1 MNELDAKFYT
11 ISRSVSLPELNL
23 IGQELHDSESVNDN
37 YCSTAVN
44 NREHNSY
51 ACEHSAQRDQA
62 DAGIKRNHHYMTNRI
77 NNYNK
82 AFASDSVVTGVTDA
96 DKAVENN
103 NTSQHNST
111 VGVLSQL
118 NGKTKADHNH
128 NLVNSHVLPSD
139 MKSNTSS
146 QSTDEEKPK

>member
-1 MNELDAKFYT
+1 MNELEANVNT

-23 IGQELHDSESVNDN
+23 IGQELHDSELVNDH

-44 NREHNSY
+44 DREHNSY
-51 ACEHSAQRDQA
+51 VCEHSSQKDQA
-62 DAGIKRNHHYMTNRI
+62 DAGIKRNHHYMTIRV

-82 AFASDSVVTGVTDA
+82 AFASNSVVTEVTAA

-118 NGKTKADHNH
+118 NGKTKADYNH
-128 NLVNSHVLPSD
+128 NLVNSRVLPSD
-139 MKSNTSS
+139 KKSNTSS
-146 QSTDEEKPK
+146 QSADKGKPK

>member
-1 MNELDAKFYT
+1 MT
-11 ISRSVSLPELNL
+11 IRV
-23 IGQELHDSESVNDN
+23 
-37 YCSTAVN
+37 
-44 NREHNSY
+44 
-51 ACEHSAQRDQA
+51 
-62 DAGIKRNHHYMTNRI
+62 

-82 AFASDSVVTGVTDA
+82 AFASDSVVTGVTGA

-111 VGVLSQL
+111 AGVLSQL
-118 NGKTKADHNH
+118 NGKTKTDHNH

-146 QSTDEEKPK
+146 QSADEEKPK